1 MWFVK
6 KYWTFVSSIFFLFF
20 CLYKIYLKSA
30 KGYKNADVHILIIKK
45 LVKFGQAW
53 KVLEVAWVLKTS
65 DSVLKEIYGI
75 CETRNPTKE
84 EINEYKMTEREIY
97 EKFGN

>member
-1 MWFVK
+1 MKGLGSGMGVK
-6 KYWTFVSSIFFLFF
+6 NI
-20 CLYKIYLKSA
+20 
-30 KGYKNADVHILIIKK
+30 
-45 LVKFGQAW
+45 
-53 KVLEVAWVLKTS
+53 S

-75 CETRNPTKE
+75 CETKNPTKE